1 MQREELRQQQQR
13 NTLVRSHKIAFDDEN
28 EGDANAPTTTTRGSA
43 GDESHSAPNTPNSI
57 NNNTSGFP
65 APRFKRPRTAGSLGG
80 RETVSPNC
88 NGDKLVAEH
97 SARSRIGNKHHE
109 TSSEEDHDDG
119 DDEASPQQNR
129 FGSSIT
135 APSYKHKRA
144 ESPSASAA
152 DSDLHDKHRHH
163 HRQHHN
169 HHHQTHTTS
178 KHDRSHA
185 QKNRSPSEDMDDDSN
200 GQQQSNRAHTTN
212 LPLLPENAPNHTS
225 AASAASA
232 AAAAATAVVLNWAKQ
247 TSTSSSSSS
256 SASSQQNPISRRQQQ
271 RQQQLLE
278 LQMQQQQQQ
287 QNSLPLS
294 DRALTLLESASNAIP
309 AVEWTNNSEN
319 AHRRSSTETPMA
331 LLNRQYYRR
340 STSRSRGGM
349 SGDQSGAGS
358 EVADLES
365 RASRSQIS
373 SAASLPGVQ
382 SNANTTSAERVSAS
396 NRDDDAAEDAAD
408 RDGSNSSD
416 SAASN
421 GGRPNESGGEASQ
434 NQVSFSSSSSTGD
447 SSSSGSNDDSR
458 KSTGQKTGSS
468 AGSGYCK
475 TAVSNSDETEE
486 ESITG
491 MNIDCSDSDRLALC
505 EICRICEVDW
515 AMDTDAQSS
524 TTGWPEAFREFKKIR
539 EGTMF
544 CFFKSNVWDVVRTSR
559 SFRQAVVSLQLGVLE
574 LSANQNDLEWVAE
587 PFSVAMQRDRR
598 ATVVLGRAA
607 YRLLMKTEDTF
618 KVIPRI
624 LTLVEMYFGA
634 LSRSLVSPSMPW
646 PRFRVATE
654 MTIYEEAVMTNL
666 NLGTSNVVPS
676 STRAP

>member
-1 MQREELRQQQQR
+1 MQRDELRQQQQR
-13 NTLVRSHKIAFDDEN
+13 NTLVRSHKIAFDNEN
-28 EGDANAPTTTTRGSA
+28 EGDPNAPTKTTRGFA
-43 GDESHSAPNTPNSI
+43 GGESHPAPNTPNGI
-57 NNNTSGFP
+57 NNNTSGFT
-65 APRFKRPRTAGSLGG
+65 APRSKRPRTAGSPGE
-80 RETVSPNC
+80 REAVSPTY
-88 NGDKLVAEH
+88 NGGKLVEEH
-97 SARSRIGNKHHE
+97 SARSRIRNTHHE
-109 TSSEEDHDDG
+109 ASSEEDHDDG

-129 FGSSIT
+129 FGSSIS

-144 ESPSASAA
+144 AGSPSASTA
-152 DSDLHDKHRHH
+152 DSDLYDKHRHH

-169 HHHQTHTTS
+169 YHHQTHNTS
-178 KHDRSHA
+178 KRDSSNAH
-185 QKNRSPSEDMDDDSN
+185 KNRSLSEDMDDDSN
-200 GQQQSNRAHTTN
+200 GQQESIRAHRN
-212 LPLLPENAPNHTS
+212 SLPVAPETAPNHIT

-232 AAAAATAVVLNWAKQ
+232 VAAAAAAAVLNRAKQ
-247 TSTSSSSSS
+247 TAMLSSSSS

-278 LQMQQQQQQ
+278 LKMQQQ

-294 DRALTLLESASNAIP
+294 DRALSLLETASSAIP

-319 AHRRSSTETPMA
+319 AHCRSSTETPMA
-331 LLNRQYYRR
+331 LLNRQYYRH

-365 RASRSQIS
+365 SSSRSQIS

-396 NRDDDAAEDAAD
+396 NRDDDAADDAAD

-416 SAASN
+416 SAASI
-421 GGRPNESGGEASQ
+421 GRPNESGGEASQ
-434 NQVSFSSSSSTGD
+434 NQVPFSSSSSTGD

-486 ESITG
+486 ESIAG

-515 AMDTDAQSS
+515 AIDTDAQSS
-524 TTGWPEAFREFKKIR
+524 TTGWPEAFREFKEIR

-666 NLGTSNVVPS
+666 NLGTSNAIPS